1 MRSVKSAVPENENS
15 AGEVPPEAAEP
26 EPPAP
31 QEPAPDQG
39 APEPEPAGGEAE
51 PEPEPAPDMG
61 EPSDTLNF
69 DYNPYQE
76 NVAIMGLQGEGKTT
90 LAHTIL
96 AMIPSIPRVI
106 WSPQR
111 PMHLYGQFGDPMYR
125 VRDMQRAA
133 QVYVGEYSARNFD
146 AYCARV
152 MELYDIVCVW
162 DDIHEYCG
170 KQRIPEN
177 FARIINSGRNRGIC
191 SIFISPSPNLV
202 NNIILQSS
210 QHIFCFRF
218 NLESQI
224 EWVRKNYF
232 GRDAWVLLPRH
243 LRREKPTIG
252 ERYDVLPK
260 HSYLYK
266 KIGDL
271 ANTLIV
277 GGTA

>member
-1 MRSVKSAVPENENS
+1 VNDQDLEPPVGGPE
-15 AGEVPPEAAEP
+15 PPQEP
-26 EPPAP
+26 EPPI
-31 QEPAPDQG
+31 
-39 APEPEPAGGEAE
+39 AE
-51 PEPEPAPDMG
+51 PEPEPPQ
-61 EPSDTLNF
+61 EPEPEPEPQRYRDTLNF
-69 DYNPYQE
+69 EYDPYQE

-90 LAHTIL
+90 RAHWIL
-96 AMIPSIPRVI
+96 DQIRSIPRII

-111 PMHLYGQFGDPMYR
+111 PMHLYGRYGDPVYR
-125 VRDMQRAA
+125 TRDIVRGA
-133 QVYVGEYSARNFD
+133 QVYTGEYSARNFD
-146 AYCARV
+146 AVCARIL
-152 MELYDIVCVW
+152 ELHDIVCVW

-177 FARIINSGRNRGIC
+177 FARLINSGRNRGIC
-191 SIFISPSPNLV
+191 SIFLSPSPNLV

-243 LRREKPTIG
+243 LRRQKPTIG
-252 ERYDVLPK
+252 DNYDVLPR
-260 HSYLYK
+260 HSFLYK

-271 ANTLIV
+271 ENTLIV
-277 GGTA
+277 AGAA